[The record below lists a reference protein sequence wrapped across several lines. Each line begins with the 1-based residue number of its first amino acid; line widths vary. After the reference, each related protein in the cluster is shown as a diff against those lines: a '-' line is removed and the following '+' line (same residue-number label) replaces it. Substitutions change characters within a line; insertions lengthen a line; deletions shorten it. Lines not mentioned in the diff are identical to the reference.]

1 MKYDPKDLKDKIDE
15 DIHEEVMGI
24 PSRKEELV
32 SEIEDTW
39 VSLEACGADVDKIM
53 QLVED
58 YIELHKLNPREAR
71 KMLSGGVDE
80 STDEPIY
87 VAQYRAERQK
97 VKDKIRDIVGDD
109 KVDEVFDYW
118 DSIQSSFN
126 MSWRHGGFYGDYRE
140 HLDKLADILGPEGR
154 DIIADIQRKFDQQ
167 AKEMSDYYATHDYTG
182 D

>member
-39 VSLEACGADVDKIM
+39 VSLEASGADVDKIM

-58 YIELHKLNPREAR
+58 YIELHKINPREAR

-87 VAQYRAERQK
+87 VA
-97 VKDKIRDIVGDD
+97 
-109 KVDEVFDYW
+109 
-118 DSIQSSFN
+118 
-126 MSWRHGGFYGDYRE
+126 
-140 HLDKLADILGPEGR
+140 
-154 DIIADIQRKFDQQ
+154 
-167 AKEMSDYYATHDYTG
+167 
-182 D
+182 